1 MKKLSVVLAL
11 LLVVGISSCER
22 VKKAAAGKQTRVIQ
36 AEAEIN
42 PYALAGEWAD
52 SVKNATITLDGEG
65 SMSGKI
71 GDTEYTHWEAAHE
84 NMLLLS
90 GMRSGQ
96 AVTDTA
102 MLNANKVHPDLKV
115 DAVGC
120 LFTKK

>member
-1 MKKLSVVLAL
+1 
-11 LLVVGISSCER
+11 
-22 VKKAAAGKQTRVIQ
+22 
-36 AEAEIN
+36 
-42 PYALAGEWAD
+42 
-52 SVKNATITLDGEG
+52 
-65 SMSGKI
+65 MSGKI

-90 GMRSGQ
+90 GMRGGQ